1 MGLYQVT
8 LYIEN
13 AILSWDEITI
23 DIYTALSVSE
33 NELMNFRFFP
43 NPTTDHLH
51 FSFQEPHPSIQIQLV
66 DMKSQLI
73 RERTFANTKDVLFE
87 MRDIAKGMYMVL
99 VTKEHQ
105 TFPLKVIKQ

>member
-1 MGLYQVT
+1 
-8 LYIEN
+8 
-13 AILSWDEITI
+13 
-23 DIYTALSVSE
+23 
-33 NELMNFRFFP
+33 
-43 NPTTDHLH
+43 
-51 FSFQEPHPSIQIQLV
+51 PSIQIQLV

-87 MRDIAKGMYMVL
+87 MRDIAKGMYIVL